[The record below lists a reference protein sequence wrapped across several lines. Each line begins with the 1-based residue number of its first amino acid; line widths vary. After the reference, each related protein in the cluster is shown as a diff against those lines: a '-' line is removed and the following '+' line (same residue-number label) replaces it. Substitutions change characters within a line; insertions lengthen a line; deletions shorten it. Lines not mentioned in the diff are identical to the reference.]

1 LKKVGAIYWSKTGRT
16 KSLRGRGGSKSGTKQ
31 STPQWFVFA
40 VVVLI
45 TFMLCLAINFRAFS
59 EVRKQTAEYS
69 ELNTEI
75 EKLTTNN
82 LVLQEEIQDLKND
95 DRTIAREARKI
106 GMSRSNEKVLVQK
119 SK

>member
-1 LKKVGAIYWSKTGRT
+1 MKKVGAIYWSKTARKT
-16 KSLRGRGGSKSGTKQ
+16 KKRSRDGKKAGAKK

-59 EVRKQTAEYS
+59 EARKQTAEYS

-75 EKLTTNN
+75 EKLTTKN
-82 LVLQEEIQDLKND
+82 LVLQDEIQVLKSD
-95 DRTIAREARKI
+95 DKAIAREARKI
-106 GMSRSNEKVLVQK
+106 GMSRSNEKVLVPK
-119 SK
+119 N